1 MASPF
6 TIVWREMAVAFQLLW
21 ATEWFMTELLHGSS
35 VYKRDPSGAIPA
47 EAPIWSLLSP
57 PLTLETSLYFSV
69 SLKASLKTTGVCV
82 HAHMRMCV
90 CEREREIVY
99 PHYCTRGVGLTQVT
113 AVTASEM
120 GLEKVSWKR

>member
-1 MASPF
+1 
-6 TIVWREMAVAFQLLW
+6 
-21 ATEWFMTELLHGSS
+21 MTEILHGSS
-35 VYKRDPSGAIPA
+35 VYKRDRSGAIPA

-69 SLKASLKTTGVCV
+69 SLKASLKTTGARVRV
-82 HAHMRMCV
+82 FLCV
-90 CEREREIVY
+90 CERDIVY